1 VDESQ
6 TFANDP
12 EGVALS
18 MTHGPARNSQSKAG
32 TIVACVMVE
41 IEPMKCNLTCRN
53 LCSFV
58 NRNGARE
65 NHRAALEFDHN
76 MRHVAPTGN
85 LPGREHGSRFQYW
98 FVLGLLLL
106 LTAPSALAQ
115 RQFLQG
121 HVPRAAA
128 HSKPVGKLDISRHL
142 EVLIGLPLQ
151 NRQALT
157 NLLNDLYDP
166 ASPSYHQFLTPAQ
179 FAERFGPTQQ
189 DYDAVAAFA
198 RSNRL
203 NVLHTFPNRTMLAV
217 DGSVADIQKTLHV
230 QLNLYQHPTEKRT
243 FFAPDAEPSLDLAVP
258 VLAISGL
265 DNYVVP
271 HPLCHPAARS
281 HPATPLS
288 GTAPSGNY
296 WGTNFRTAYVP
307 GTTLTGAGQKVG
319 LFELDDF
326 YTSDIQSY
334 EGDSGLSNVPLTR
347 ITVDGYVSGSPGSDS
362 DEVSLDIEMAISMAP
377 ALSGVII
384 YEGPNLNNYTA
395 PDMVLNC
402 MATND
407 AAKQLSC
414 SWVFNIDA
422 TTVQTFQQFVAQGQS
437 FFQASGD
444 SGAYPGSPDPPT
456 DDPYITSVGGTTL
469 TTSSSGAWQSEKV
482 WSWFPGQQYASSGG
496 ISSSNPIPSWQAPVS
511 MASNQGSTTMR
522 NLPDVALTADN
533 VWVLYGGGQS
543 GEYGGTSCA
552 APLWAGFTALVN
564 QQAAI
569 NRRPPVGFLNPAFYA
584 LGLGT
589 NYTTAFHDITS
600 GNNTN
605 LSSPNKF
612 YAVPGYDLCTGWG
625 TPNGTSMINALAPPA
640 TNPIISASAILTAE
654 SCLPTNGVMDPG
666 ETVTVNLMLTNLSP
680 VATTNL
686 VATLQ
691 AGSAVLQPTGPQY
704 YGALV
709 QGSNAVTLPFTF
721 TANGACGQAISLVW
735 QLQDGAANLGSIT
748 FNDNLGTLVA
758 ATTFT
763 QNFDSVTIPALPA
776 GWSSS
781 VTGSQVNWVTIN
793 SNDDTP
799 PNSVFAKDVP
809 AAGVAYLYSP
819 AIAIFSTN
827 AQLTFRQDYLLAYHV
842 HKSGS
847 VTYYDGGVLDIAI
860 GSGGFNDILSSGGSF
875 VSGGYVGSLYSA
887 SGNPL
892 AGREAWSGSSG
903 GWITTVVNLPATA
916 AGQNIQL
923 RWDCAT
929 GSQNTYT
936 GSGWAVDTISLK
948 DAYYSCCND
957 SANLSVSQSEAPAQ
971 FSIGLNGVYT
981 ITLTNSGPDLAADVV
996 VMDTLPPSVAFVSAS
1011 PGGACNNGV
1020 VTFPLGSISSGGA
1033 ATMNITVQPGQT
1045 GAITNTVTISTVTP
1059 PSGTG
1064 NATAVNITMVVNP
1077 QPITIVSG
1085 SLAVVPGSGLA
1096 VSVNSVSGW
1105 NYTLVYKN
1113 SLNDPA
1119 WTPLPASTV
1128 AGTGGVITLQDT
1140 SPAQSQRFY
1149 LILAN

>member
-1 VDESQ
+1 MSGILKSGRREFIKR
-6 TFANDP
+6 TAIM
-12 EGVALS
+12 A
-18 MTHGPARNSQSKAG
+18 
-32 TIVACVMVE
+32 AC
-41 IEPMKCNLTCRN
+41 
-53 LCSFV
+53 
-58 NRNGARE
+58 
-65 NHRAALEFDHN
+65 AAW
-76 MRHVAPTGN
+76 RP
-85 LPGREHGSRFQYW
+85 
-98 FVLGLLLL
+98 
-106 LTAPSALAQ
+106 
-115 RQFLQG
+115 
-121 HVPRAAA
+121 
-128 HSKPVGKLDISRHL
+128 
-142 EVLIGLPLQ
+142 
-151 NRQALT
+151 
-157 NLLNDLYDP
+157 
-166 ASPSYHQFLTPAQ
+166 
-179 FAERFGPTQQ
+179 
-189 DYDAVAAFA
+189 AAFA
-198 RSNRL
+198 VEEFSTKLDPEVARNWLERWQKNILSDAQNRYCEREMGEELGWLVSPFL
-203 NVLHTFPNRTMLAV
+203 NGFYYGYRATGRGVWLARLADWGRAWTSRAIKEPDGFMGWPKKGSGGMVEESLYTDSMLGEAM
-217 DGSVADIQKTLHV
+217 ALQ
-230 QLNLYQHPTEKRT
+230 PM
-243 FFAPDAEPSLDLAVP
+243 
-258 VLAISGL
+258 VLAARVILHDADLKRMFGEEAQGWL
-265 DNYVVP
+265 KLAENTFEKWVARGCWREVKEGGVWVVP
-271 HPLCHPAARS
+271 AFGIDQVKGQWTADYAGRTTEGFTNPDNKQNLIAMWLLALHEATGKEVYRDHARKWWRVMKS
-281 HPATPLS
+281 RMKTRES
-288 GTAPSGNY
+288 GKYFVWNY
-296 WGTNFRTAYVP
+296 WEPAGPWDYKA
-307 GTTLTGAGQKVG
+307 GGAPRHWVG
-319 LFELDDF
+319 VHPNGGYYQVDVEAIAVAFELDDF